1 MATPWLTVVD
11 KMINTCYIK
20 YIYGVPGLLVSIK
33 AVGRSSRTYQLRRS
47 VNNVAREPDT
57 VVVLRPGWNCTPT
70 TFKEHQTPS
79 KRLKELQR
87 GSKAFKGVQRDSKGF
102 KGPETVQRGREG
114 EIRKIERFLGCCT
127 IATDLGCCTIATVS
141 LKVLHNYN
149 TFEAYYML
157 WTVWQPRHNILCKKR
172 LIISMV

>member
-20 YIYGVPGLLVSIK
+20 YIHGVPGLLVSIE

-47 VNNVAREPDT
+47 VKQRSERARYSGCVEAKMELHT
-57 VVVLRPGWNCTPT
+57 HNIQRASNTIKAAQRASKG
-70 TFKEHQTPS
+70 S
-79 KRLKELQR
+79 KR
-87 GSKAFKGVQRDSKGF
+87 FKGIQRDSKGL

-114 EIRKIERFLGCCT
+114 EIRKIERFLGCCRN
-127 IATDLGCCTIATVS
+127 ATDSWCCTIATVS

-157 WTVWQPRHNILCKKR
+157 WTVWQTRHNILCKKR